1 MNRTHMNFPA
11 AVRVSYR
18 AIKSNKIR
26 SMLTTLGIIIGVAA
40 VISLVA
46 LTQGANKMI
55 EEQLTSLGGKSLF
68 INPGKRGVGVQE
80 NAITLTDEDAKA
92 IEKLESVRYVSPM
105 LDATEQVIWGNR
117 NSFTVI
123 VGTSPDFVFIN
134 DWYTDRGVYFNQE
147 DVDKAANV
155 CVLGKTVVRNL
166 FGYRDPI
173 GKTVRIGENS
183 FRVIG
188 EMSGLGQTTGG
199 RDQDDIV
206 LIPYTTFQK
215 RILGTSSLDTISV
228 SVNNPDNIQDTES
241 QIEMLLR
248 NRHNL
253 HPDQEDNFY
262 IKSQVGVIERIFTI
276 SEIMTILLGS
286 IASISLVVGGIGIMN
301 IMLVSVG
308 ERTKEIGIRMAVGA
322 KEKDIMTQ
330 FLIEAVLLSLTGG
343 LIGIAVGISGS
354 KIATSFTGWESVI
367 SPESVFLS
375 FGFAALI
382 GIFFGIYPARKASK
396 LDPIEAL
403 RYE

>member
-1 MNRTHMNFPA
+1 MNFPA

-117 NSFTVI
+117 NSFSVV

-147 DVDKAANV
+147 DIDKAENV

-188 EMSGLGQTTGG
+188 VMTGLGQTTGG

-215 RILGTSSLDTISV
+215 RILGTNSLDTISV
-228 SVNNPDNIQDTES
+228 SINNPDDIPATES
-241 QIEMLLR
+241 QIKMLLR

-253 HPDQEDNFY
+253 NADQEDNFY

-286 IASISLVVGGIGIMN
+286 IASISLIVGGIGIMN

-322 KEKDIMTQ
+322 KEKDIMIQ
-330 FLIEAVLLSLTGG
+330 FLIEAILLSLTGG

-354 KIATSFTGWESVI
+354 KIATSFTGWDSVI
-367 SPESVFLS
+367 SPESVLLS
-375 FGFAALI
+375 FGFAAVI

>member
-1 MNRTHMNFPA
+1 MNFPA
-11 AVRVSYR
+11 AVRVAYR

-68 INPGKRGVGVQE
+68 INPGKRGVGIQE

-117 NSFTVI
+117 NSFTVV

-147 DVDKAANV
+147 DVDKAENV

-199 RDQDDIV
+199 RDQDDML

-215 RILGTSSLDTISV
+215 RILGTGSLDTISV
-228 SVNNPDNIQDTES
+228 SVKNPDDIPATES
-241 QIEMLLR
+241 QIKMLLR

-253 HPDQEDNFY
+253 RPDQEDNFY

-322 KEKDIMTQ
+322 KEKDIMIQ
-330 FLIEAVLLSLTGG
+330 FLIEAILLSLTGG

-354 KIATSFTGWESVI
+354 KITTSFTGWQSVI
-367 SPESVFLS
+367 SPESVLLS

-382 GIFFGIYPARKASK
+382 GIFFGIYPARKAAK